1 MKRLRQAGLT
11 AALLIG
17 LAPSAHAT
25 LRVFACEPEWA
36 ALTQELAGDQAQVY
50 TATNA
55 LQDPHQVQARPSLM
69 AAVRNADLVVCTGAE
84 LETGWLPVLLQ
95 QSGNARV
102 QPGQKGH
109 FEAAGL
115 VPMLEVPSRLDRA
128 DGDVHAAGN
137 PHIQTSPHTFARVA
151 PALSQRLSELEP
163 SQAATFKARL
173 ADFQQR
179 WQQATQRWAQQGAR
193 LKGTRIVVQHRG
205 FPYLQQWLG
214 LDEVA
219 ALEPKPGV
227 EPSSAH
233 LGRVLQQLQDR
244 PARLVLRAAYAD
256 GRGSQWL
263 ADRAH
268 IPVVTVPF
276 TVGGSAA
283 AKDLFGLF
291 DDTLAQLLKA
301 VP

>member
-1 MKRLRQAGLT
+1 
-11 AALLIG
+11 
-17 LAPSAHAT
+17 
-25 LRVFACEPEWA
+25 
-36 ALTQELAGDQAQVY
+36 
-50 TATNA
+50 
-55 LQDPHQVQARPSLM
+55 
-69 AAVRNADLVVCTGAE
+69 
-84 LETGWLPVLLQ
+84 
-95 QSGNARV
+95 
-102 QPGQKGH
+102 
-109 FEAAGL
+109 
-115 VPMLEVPSRLDRA
+115 MLEVPSRLDRA

-137 PHIQTSPHTFARVA
+137 PHIQTSPHTFTRVA
-151 PALSQRLSELEP
+151 PALSQRLAELDP
-163 SQAATFKARL
+163 AQAATYKARL
-173 ADFQQR
+173 TDFQQR
-179 WQQATQRWAQQGAR
+179 WNQATQRWAQQGAR

-214 LDEVA
+214 LEEVA

-233 LGRVLQQLQDR
+233 LGRVLQQLQDK

-268 IPVVTVPF
+268 LPVVVVPN
-276 TVGGSAA
+276 TVGGSTSANN
-283 AKDLFGLF
+283 LFGLF

>member
-1 MKRLRQAGLT
+1 VPTATDLVLAMA
-11 AALLIG
+11 AALVALP
-17 LAPSAHAT
+17 ANAT

-36 ALTQELAGDQAQVY
+36 ALTRELAGDLAQVY
-50 TATNA
+50 TATHA
-55 LQDPHQVQARPSLM
+55 LQDPHQVQARPSLL

-84 LETGWLPVLLQ
+84 LEAGWLPVLLQ
-95 QSGNARV
+95 QSGNRRV
-102 QPGQKGH
+102 QPGQRGH
-109 FEAAGL
+109 FEAAAH
-115 VPMLEVPSRLDRA
+115 VPMLEVPARLDRA
-128 DGDVHAAGN
+128 DGDVHATGN
-137 PHIQTSPHTFARVA
+137 PHIQTSPLTFGRVA
-151 PALSQRLSELEP
+151 PALSQRMSELDP
-163 SQAATFKARL
+163 AQAGLYKARL

-179 WQQATQRWAQQGAR
+179 WAQASQRWSQQGAR

-214 LDEVA
+214 LEEVA
-219 ALEPKPGV
+219 ALEPKPGI

-263 ADRAH
+263 AERARL
-268 IPVVTVPF
+268 PVVVVPF
-276 TVGGSAA
+276 TVGGSEAA
-283 AKDLFGLF
+283 RDLFGLF

-301 VP
+301 TP